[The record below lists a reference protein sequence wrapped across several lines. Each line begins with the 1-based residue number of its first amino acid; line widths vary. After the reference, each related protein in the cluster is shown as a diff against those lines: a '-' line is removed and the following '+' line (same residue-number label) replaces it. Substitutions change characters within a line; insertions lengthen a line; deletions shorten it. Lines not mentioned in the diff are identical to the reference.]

1 VREFIR
7 LLTLPCEE
15 IAKLVSTSLDGDL
28 AWTHRF
34 AIKSHL
40 LYCKACR
47 RYRRQILLLRQT
59 LHAWGARMDEVE
71 PPPGQSLPP
80 EARERIRRSLAQ
92 E

>member
-7 LLTLPCEE
+7 LLTVPCDE

-28 AWTHRF
+28 PWTHRF
-34 AIKSHL
+34 AIKIHM

-47 RYRRQILLLRQT
+47 RYRRQILLLRRT
-59 LHAWGARMDEVE
+59 LQALGAALDDVKA
-71 PPPGQSLPP
+71 PPELSLPP
-80 EARERIRRSLAQ
+80 EARERIRRSLTQ